1 MGPLIRRSDGRVEV
15 IAREEAGPPLGIDA
29 GLSYEAVRTSIG
41 AGDVVVLYTDGVNE
55 AMNLEGRQFGFE
67 RLKAALAPAPGG
79 VPAVGEAILG
89 AVRRH
94 AAGQAQS
101 DDMTLVCF
109 GRV

>member
-1 MGPLIRRSDGRVEV
+1 MEV
-15 IAREEAGPPLGIDA
+15 IAKEEGGPPLGIDA
-29 GLSYEAVRTSIG
+29 GLSYEAVRTPIG

-55 AMNLEGRQFGFE
+55 AMNFEGRQFGFE
-67 RLKAALAPAPGG
+67 RLKEALASAPRA
-79 VPAVGEAILG
+79 VPAAGEALLG

-94 AAGQAQS
+94 AAGHTRS